1 MMKKLE
7 LIFENEL
14 GKNVKYTLDSPI
26 EPADAEAV
34 SAAMDTIIEQD
45 VFHTT
50 GGDLVGKKQARIVD
64 RQVTDIEID
73 IEGA

>member
-1 MMKKLE
+1 MKQLQ

-14 GKNVKYTLDSPI
+14 GRNVTYSIDNPI

-34 SAAMDTIIEQD
+34 GAAMDTIIEQD

-50 GGDLVGKKQARIVD
+50 GGDLVRKKGARIVD
-64 RQVTDIEID
+64 RQVTEIEID
-73 IEGA
+73 MEGA